1 MLLLCAPGRVERV
14 AFDSSELTKFTSV
27 GFLLSGDSWGT
38 MDTHGMGPERMI
50 VTPRDAYFEGHIFP
64 ERTILTTPDMSDII
78 V

>member
-1 MLLLCAPGRVERV
+1 MGAPYQVERV

-50 VTPRDAYFEGHIFP
+50 VAPREVSFKGYIFP
-64 ERTILTTPDMSDII
+64 ERTVLTTPYMSDIR